1 MGKIRKPITKRVED
15 LEIVDRRETAS
26 LTSPWL
32 EEYQDCFTF
41 QTKPVTQMFLE
52 RLSHDLIEWAKT
64 NKRALRLSQFY
75 IHKGI
80 PKNTFFRWCDKYP
93 ILRGAKETAM
103 SLMADRRE
111 IGAIVKKYEKTVIL
125 LNIHQYDSDWDATNK
140 YHSDLKVDNEDK
152 SHVFNITF
160 NKPEITTP
168 EELKLEV
175 DKTKE

>member
-1 MGKIRKPITKRVED
+1 MVKPKKPITKKVED
-15 LEIVDRRETAS
+15 LEIVDRREEAF
-26 LTSPWL
+26 LASPWL
-32 EEYQDCFTF
+32 EEYEDCFTF

-52 RLSHDLIEWAKT
+52 RLSHDLIEWAKAE
-64 NKRALRLSQFY
+64 KRAFKLSQFY
-75 IHKGI
+75 INKGI

-93 ILRGAKETAM
+93 ILGNAKETAM
-103 SLMADRRE
+103 SLLADRRE
-111 IGAIVKKYEKTVIL
+111 IGAIDKKLDSKMIL
-125 LNIHQYDSDWDATNK
+125 MNLHQYDSDWDAVHK